1 MSDSN
6 YINSFSDFLFWDVEK
21 DGIDLELNAPF
32 VVGRVLELGK
42 FNDWRLLVSRY
53 GLQRIT
59 HIAQNLRSLD
69 PKALSFISALSST
82 PKESF
87 RCYNMNPSVYRFCGE
102 FENEYL
108 KY

>member
-87 RCYNMNPSVYRFCGE
+87 RCYTMKPFVQTHWTF
-102 FENEYL
+102 
-108 KY
+108 